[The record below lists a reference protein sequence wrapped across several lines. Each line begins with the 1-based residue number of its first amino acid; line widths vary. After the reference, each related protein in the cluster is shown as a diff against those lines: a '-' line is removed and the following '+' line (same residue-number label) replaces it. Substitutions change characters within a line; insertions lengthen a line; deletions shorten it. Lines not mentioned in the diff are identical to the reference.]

1 MWQRFHMML
10 RRREQDEERELV
22 GIERVFLTGSLEVL
36 LRSHKGE
43 NKKKKCRP
51 GISLL
56 KRNSLSSVPSPIS

>member
-43 NKKKKCRP
+43 NKKKGADLVYLC
-51 GISLL
+51 
-56 KRNSLSSVPSPIS
+56 